1 MATSASPVVALVIG
15 ASSGI
20 GRATAHLL
28 ASRHGDLVL
37 LARDATRLEVVA
49 DECRAAGAG
58 VVTVVAGDVL
68 DRGLVERTIADA
80 VARHGRIDLAVQT
93 AAVMAY
99 GTIEELPSEVFER
112 VVDVTVKGTAN
123 VARAILPQLRRQDAG
138 GTLVVVTSLLA
149 SVPIPMVGAYITAKW
164 AQLGLTRVL
173 QLETRAAPDVHVCS
187 VAPAAIDTP
196 IFRHAAR
203 FGTGVPGPPPPVAS
217 PEKVARAIVACHDRP
232 RRNRNV
238 GLVNRVVITGFRL
251 VPDVFDLLVGPLF
264 RRTFSGDGATTT
276 EGNVFGPRHDAELAD
291 DEGGEDDADVGE
303 AQRTTS

>member
-1 MATSASPVVALVIG
+1 MPRTPSPVVALVIG

-28 ASRHGDLVL
+28 ASRSADLVL
-37 LARDATRLEVVA
+37 IARDAARLEVVA

-58 VVTVVAGDVL
+58 LVTVVAGDVL
-68 DRGLVERTIADA
+68 DREAIERVIADA
-80 VARHGRIDLAVQT
+80 VARHGRIDLVVQS

-99 GTIEELPSEVFER
+99 GTIEDLPPEVFER

-123 VARAILPQLRRQDAG
+123 VARAALPHLRRQDDG

-164 AQLGLTRVL
+164 AQLGLARVL
-173 QLETRAAPDVHVCS
+173 QLETRDAPELRVCT
-187 VAPAAIDTP
+187 VAPGAVDTP
-196 IFRHAAR
+196 IYRHAAR
-203 FGTGVPGPPPPVAS
+203 FGIGVPAPPPPVDS

-238 GLVNRVVITGFRL
+238 GLVNQVVITGFRVL
-251 VPDVFDLLVGPLF
+251 PDVFDALVGPLF

-276 EGNVFGPRHDAELAD
+276 EGNVFTARHDAELAD
-291 DEGGEDDADVGE
+291 HEGEEDDADVGDP
-303 AQRTTS
+303 QRTTS